1 MAPSHSRHLLIWSLP
16 SLALLFG
23 FLLYRRRKG
32 SLRIDP
38 GGTKTKKIVSE
49 TLQTNGKVDSDK
61 KVSVKPDEEVSKSL
75 FHTLSDDEYT
85 VDDLKF
91 SDNLNG
97 DSECSNSSEFKV
109 NIEVVNL
116 NKISTPKDN
125 YFGEISEFINI
136 SDDTVV
142 GLMVSPIKD
151 CEIEADS
158 ADISNAENKVLELRK
173 TVKVAETDQTDSSNT
188 DVKGSGGDSVINDL
202 NTTNKQGSISTENST
217 GIVVNKQIDKTEASN
232 GVCMQGVNDT
242 NSISQNR
249 LDNKCNLSVKNMA
262 EEDNNSVHKAKEEG
276 VLSIHMDQGTITG
289 CDSDLSKQKDNSV
302 NITSDK
308 DSSEANMVDSDVG
321 HMQQVHEDNSET
333 EQKLVTLGIDQ
344 AHTADRT
351 ERDSANHSPAD
362 VMLASP
368 SISNYSDAHSEGS
381 SDSGKGCS
389 DVATPAG
396 GSSVAGDQIPCVY
409 EFVLEQQ
416 LVGRLIGRHGSYLH
430 DIRTKTHTNIFIKR
444 HPETSKLKICAIEGT
459 QQDIDTALAMIRQK
473 FPLRRFPTLT
483 LEKVSF
489 VPTVP
494 VCPLRAEAFHLQLVE
509 GVNNDVL
516 LSSLISA
523 AHFFLQQPTHPSYQS
538 LSALNVMMTNVYNS
552 PEAPALT
559 TPVVDAICA
568 APTMGGWYRAQI
580 ISVDEKSHTCDIKFL
595 DYGGYLTIDASS
607 LRQIRGDFLMLPFQ
621 AIECYLANVVPAGG
635 EGAEWSEEAKQFVQC
650 LTQQQLLQAQVY
662 SYTDTGIPLVYLYST
677 QCTQNGIEVVLINQ
691 DLVARGYAD
700 MLIVPE
706 E

>member
-1 MAPSHSRHLLIWSLP
+1 MAPSHSRHLLIWSIP
-16 SLALLFG
+16 SLALLLG
-23 FLLYRRRKG
+23 FFLYRRRKG

-38 GGTKTKKIVSE
+38 GGISTKKIVSG
-49 TLQTNGKVDSDK
+49 TLHLDGKLDSDK
-61 KVSVKPDEEVSKSL
+61 KVSVKLDEEVPKSVV
-75 FHTLSDDEYT
+75 HTLSDDEYT

-91 SDNLNG
+91 SYKYQNLN
-97 DSECSNSSEFKV
+97 SECSNSSEFKV
-109 NIEVVNL
+109 NIEIVNL
-116 NKISTPKDN
+116 NKTVTQEDKYLD
-125 YFGEISEFINI
+125 EVSEFIDI
-136 SDDTVV
+136 SQDTVV

-151 CEIEADS
+151 CEIESDIAGIISVDEQVLESDKAIEWIKTNRIDS
-158 ADISNAENKVLELRK
+158 SYKHKVNGGGSVTNILHISNMEESINIEN
-173 TVKVAETDQTDSSNT
+173 NT
-188 DVKGSGGDSVINDL
+188 DIVI
-202 NTTNKQGSISTENST
+202 KKSIY
-217 GIVVNKQIDKTEASN
+217 KTE
-232 GVCMQGVNDT
+232 
-242 NSISQNR
+242 
-249 LDNKCNLSVKNMA
+249 
-262 EEDNNSVHKAKEEG
+262 ENNSVYFEKVNSTNSVSESKQGTNCNMSFKNTTEGDNFAQEVNEES
-276 VLSIHMDQGTITG
+276 LLNINTDQGTVVN
-289 CDSDLSKQKDNSV
+289 CDTDVSGKGDNNV
-302 NITSDK
+302 NGTSDNA
-308 DSSEANMVDSDVG
+308 SSERSMMDSDVG
-321 HMQQVHEDNSET
+321 NAQYMQEDNCVP
-333 EQKLVTLGIDQ
+333 EQKLVTLGV
-344 AHTADRT
+344 DRT
-351 ERDSANHSPAD
+351 ERDSANHSPAE

-444 HPETSKLKICAIEGT
+444 HPETSKLKICAIEGS
-459 QQDIDTALAMIRQK
+459 QQDIDTALSMIRQK

-489 VPTVP
+489 VPTIP

-538 LSALNVMMTNVYNS
+538 LSTLNVMMTNVYNS

-580 ISVDEKSHTCDIKFL
+580 ISVDEKSNSCDVKFL
-595 DYGGYLTIDASS
+595 DYGGYLTVDASS

-677 QCTQNGIEVVLINQ
+677 QCTQNGMEVILINQ
-691 DLVARGYAD
+691 ELVARGYAD
-700 MLIVPE
+700 MLIIPE

>member
-1 MAPSHSRHLLIWSLP
+1 MAPTHSRHLLIWSLP

-23 FLLYRRRKG
+23 FFLYRRRKG

-38 GGTKTKKIVSE
+38 GGTNTKNIVSE
-49 TLQTNGKVDSDK
+49 ISQIDDKLDDK
-61 KVSVKPDEEVSKSL
+61 KLSVKPDKEVSKSL
-75 FHTLSDDEYT
+75 VHTLSDDEYT
-85 VDDLKF
+85 VEDLKF
-91 SDNLNG
+91 SDTYQNG
-97 DSECSNSSEFKV
+97 GSECSNSCAFKV
-109 NIEVVNL
+109 NIEIGNL
-116 NKISTPKDN
+116 NKTSTPKDKC
-125 YFGEISEFINI
+125 FGELSEFINV
-136 SDDTVV
+136 SHDTFV

-151 CEIEADS
+151 CEIES
-158 ADISNAENKVLELRK
+158 DIAGVCSIEDEELDEAVESFK
-173 TVKVAETDQTDSSNT
+173 SYE
-188 DVKGSGGDSVINDL
+188 GDSVYTGVKVNVGDSIV
-202 NTTNKQGSISTENST
+202 NTVGITNKEISINTESNT
-217 GIVVNKQIDKTEASN
+217 GIIVTKEVGKTE
-232 GVCMQGVNDT
+232 VNNSDYLQDVNNT
-242 NSISQNR
+242 NIISQNIPV
-249 LDNKCNLSVKNMA
+249 NTGNMSIKNMA
-262 EEDNNSVHKAKEEG
+262 E
-276 VLSIHMDQGTITG
+276 
-289 CDSDLSKQKDNSV
+289 DNSAQELSEEHLL
-302 NITSDK
+302 NINVDQENSMNYDHDLHNEGDDNVSTPVDK
-308 DSSEANMVDSDVG
+308 ISSESSMVNNDVG
-321 HMQQVHEDNSET
+321 NTQHMEESNSGM
-333 EQKLVTLGIDQ
+333 EQKLVMLGVDRAQ
-344 AHTADRT
+344 AMDRT
-351 ERDSANHSPAD
+351 ERDSANHSPAE

-483 LEKVSF
+483 LDKVSF
-489 VPTVP
+489 VPTVA
-494 VCPLRAEAFHLQLVE
+494 VCPLRADAFHLQLVE

-538 LSALNVMMTNVYNS
+538 LSTLNVMMTNVYNS
-552 PEAPALT
+552 PEAPVLT

-580 ISVDEKSHTCDIKFL
+580 ISVDEKLNSCDVKFL
-595 DYGGYLTIDASS
+595 DYGGYLTVDASS

-635 EGAEWSEEAKQFVQC
+635 DGTEWSEEAKQFVQC

-691 DLVARGYAD
+691 ELVVRGYAD